1 MTVARLTSGL
11 ISLAF
16 SLKTLST
23 EYLMNPFAL
32 MTCAF
37 KTASH
42 RNTIL
47 TAAAALVLLAG
58 SLLTSPAIAS
68 TTTALAPMSAK
79 QMVEKHG
86 GALVHVKF
94 VLKIEGMG
102 QDREMPEEIGG
113 IMIEDSGLV
122 LVSNFQTGGMAG
134 MMGASGMSASPREIK
149 VLIGDDQEGVEAT
162 LIARDSEAD
171 LAWVKITDPKGKK
184 FDAIDFSKGA
194 TPDLGDEV
202 IFIGRKGK
210 YFDRVPFV
218 QMHRI
223 EAVTKKPRH
232 LFLVE
237 TQAYGSP
244 AFAADGSPVG
254 VVIFQTPNREESE
267 GASMDMSDRGGLAIL
282 PAADIMTATVRAKE
296 AAASGKPVDPPA
308 PKSDEK
314 PADAPAA
321 PANPK

>member
-1 MTVARLTSGL
+1 MNFA
-11 ISLAF
+11 AF
-16 SLKTLST
+16 STTSR
-23 EYLMNPFAL
+23 
-32 MTCAF
+32 
-37 KTASH
+37 

-47 TAAAALVLLAG
+47 TAAAALTLLAG
-58 SLLTSPAIAS
+58 SLFTSPAVAHV
-68 TTTALAPMSAK
+68 TTAAPMSAK
-79 QMVEKHG
+79 QILEKHSP
-86 GALVHVKF
+86 ALVHVKF

-122 LVSNFQTGGMAG
+122 LVSNFQTGGMAS
-134 MMGASGMSASPREIK
+134 MMGANGMSATPREIK
-149 VLIGDDQEGVEAT
+149 VLIGDDQEGVDAT

-184 FDAIDFSKGA
+184 YDAIDFSKGA
-194 TPDLGDEV
+194 SPDLGDEV
-202 IFIGRKGK
+202 IFVGRKGK

-244 AFAADGSPVG
+244 AFSSEGAPVG

-282 PAADIMTATVRAKE
+282 PAADIMTATARAKE

-308 PKSDEK
+308 PKPDAA
-314 PADAPAA
+314 PAGDAPAA

>member
-1 MTVARLTSGL
+1 MKFAFSRYRAVLVGAAP
-11 ISLAF
+11 LAF
-16 SLKTLST
+16 
-23 EYLMNPFAL
+23 F
-32 MTCAF
+32 
-37 KTASH
+37 
-42 RNTIL
+42 
-47 TAAAALVLLAG
+47 AG
-58 SLLTSPAIAS
+58 SMLTSPACAS
-68 TTTALAPMSAK
+68 FAAASAAVAPMSAK

-113 IMIEDSGLV
+113 VMIEETGLV
-122 LVSNFQTGGMAG
+122 LVSNFQTGGMAS
-134 MMGASGMSASPREIK
+134 MMGANGMSATPREIK
-149 VLIGDDQEGVEAT
+149 VLIGDDQEGVDAT

-184 FDAIDFSKGA
+184 FEAIDFSKAA
-194 TPDLGDEV
+194 TPELGDEV

-218 QMHRI
+218 QVHRI

-244 AFAADGSPVG
+244 AFASDGSPVG

-267 GASMDMSDRGGLAIL
+267 GASMDSSDRGGLAIL
-282 PAADIMTATVRAKE
+282 PAADIITATVRAKE

-308 PKSDEK
+308 PKGEEK
-314 PADAPAA
+314 PAGGAPAA

>member
-1 MTVARLTSGL
+1 MNL
-11 ISLAF
+11 LA
-16 SLKTLST
+16 SI
-23 EYLMNPFAL
+23 
-32 MTCAF
+32 TCCF
-37 KTASH
+37 KTNSH
-42 RNTIL
+42 RRAVL
-47 TAAAALVLLAG
+47 TAAAALTVLAG
-58 SLLTSPAIAS
+58 SLLTSPAVGS
-68 TTTALAPMSAK
+68 TTNAAAPMSAK

-134 MMGASGMSASPREIK
+134 MMGASGMSATPREIK
-149 VLIGDDQEGVEAT
+149 VLIGDDQEGVDAT

-184 FDAIDFSKGA
+184 FEAIDFSKGA
-194 TPDLGDEV
+194 SPELGDEV

-218 QMHRI
+218 QVQRI

-232 LFLVE
+232 LYLVE

-244 AFAADGSPVG
+244 AFSSEGAPVG

-282 PAADIMTATVRAKE
+282 PASDIMTATARAKE

-308 PKSDEK
+308 AK
-314 PADAPAA
+314 PDAAPAGEATTTPAA

>member
-1 MTVARLTSGL
+1 MK
-11 ISLAF
+11 SLF
-16 SLKTLST
+16 SSRGATL
-23 EYLMNPFAL
+23 AG
-32 MTCAF
+32 
-37 KTASH
+37 
-42 RNTIL
+42 
-47 TAAAALVLLAG
+47 AAALVLLAG
-58 SLLTSPAIAS
+58 SMLASPAVAA
-68 TTTALAPMSAK
+68 TVAPVPVK
-79 QMVEKHG
+79 QVVEKHG

-122 LVSNFQTGGMAG
+122 LVSNFQTGGMAS
-134 MMGASGMSASPREIK
+134 MMGSSGMSATPREIK
-149 VLIGDDQEGVEAT
+149 VLIGDDQEGVDAT

-184 FDAIDFSKGA
+184 YDAIDFSKGA
-194 TPDLGDEV
+194 SPDLGDEV

-244 AFAADGSPVG
+244 AFTTEGAPVG

-267 GASMDMSDRGGLAIL
+267 GSMDMSDRGGLAIL
-282 PAADIMTATVRAKE
+282 PAADIMTATARAKD

-308 PKSDEK
+308 AK
-314 PADAPAA
+314 PDAAPAGEAPAAPAA

>member
-1 MTVARLTSGL
+1 MNFA
-11 ISLAF
+11 AF
-16 SLKTLST
+16 STTSR
-23 EYLMNPFAL
+23 
-32 MTCAF
+32 
-37 KTASH
+37 

-47 TAAAALVLLAG
+47 TAAAALTLLAG
-58 SLLTSPAIAS
+58 SLFTSPAVAHV
-68 TTTALAPMSAK
+68 TTAAPMSAK
-79 QMVEKHG
+79 QILEKHSP
-86 GALVHVKF
+86 ALVHVKF

-122 LVSNFQTGGMAG
+122 LVSNFQTGGMAS
-134 MMGASGMSASPREIK
+134 MMGANGMSATPREIK
-149 VLIGDDQEGVEAT
+149 VLIGDDQEGVDAT

-184 FDAIDFSKGA
+184 YDAIDFSKGA
-194 TPDLGDEV
+194 SPDLGDEV
-202 IFIGRKGK
+202 VFVGRKGK

-244 AFAADGSPVG
+244 AFSSEGAPVG

-282 PAADIMTATVRAKE
+282 PAADIMTATARAKE

-308 PKSDEK
+308 PKPDAA
-314 PADAPAA
+314 PAGDAPAA